1 MDSPISAPS
10 SVRRRTN
17 TKPANLLICSN
28 LVYRDL
34 SIRDLQILCAR
45 TGLEKNGNGCF
56 DKNIFFLLYVSKF
69 FYLN

>member
-34 SIRDLQILCAR
+34 SIRDLRILCAQ
-45 TGLEKNGNGCF
+45 TGLEKTEML
-56 DKNIFFLLYVSKF
+56 DLLTRNKMTNKF
-69 FYLN
+69 WYF

>member
-34 SIRDLQILCAR
+34 SIRDLRILCAQ
-45 TGLEKNGNGCF
+45 TGLEKTEMVVLI
-56 DKNIFFLLYVSKF
+56 KNIFFFSTFLSSF
-69 FYLN
+69 I